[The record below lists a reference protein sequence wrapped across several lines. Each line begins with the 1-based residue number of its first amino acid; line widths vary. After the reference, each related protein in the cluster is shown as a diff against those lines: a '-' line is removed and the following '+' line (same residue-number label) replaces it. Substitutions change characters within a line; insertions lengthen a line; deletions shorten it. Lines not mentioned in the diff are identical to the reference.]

1 MPLIVVPQSWICS
14 QAVVITAMSL
24 RLVLVGHFGQLN
36 NLMLVLTFAFYI
48 FIVVCVFFFFG
59 LSVITEGT
67 VYLFIY
73 SFIYLFLG
81 LHPCIMDGRLSCRIK
96 YLLVCFV

>member
-48 FIVVCVFFFFG
+48 FIVVCVFFFFWFVSDYG
-59 LSVITEGT
+59 GNCL
-67 VYLFIY
+67 
-73 SFIYLFLG
+73 FIYLFIHLFIPR
-81 LHPCIMDGRLSCRIK
+81 LTPVYHGRTVKLQN
-96 YLLVCFV
+96 